1 MIRKHH
7 DLSLRTLLI
16 SCLVTNECHL
26 QMWIHLSS
34 NMNHFWMGQFQ
45 KTEESLKVLI
55 EIIAI
60 LIHFWLF
67 SLPEM
72 KTLNGFGLFI
82 KLLSLSHMDRAN
94 LRGVLMLI
102 KRSWLKIFRK
112 SLSKV
117 NILYITTYFTLHV
130 NKNKIK

>member
-82 KLLSLSHMDRAN
+82 KLFSLSHMDRAS

-102 KRSWLKIFRK
+102 KRSCLKIFRK
-112 SLSKV
+112 SLKGQHIIYYHIYFFYK
-117 NILYITTYFTLHV
+117 NILHFT
-130 NKNKIK
+130 